1 MEGGFCFSSP
11 LTTHHSLLTVLNSLL
26 PAFIRAEATRE
37 WIWGE
42 HDCGLWL
49 ADWVSFATGIHDLGR
64 FLRGRYA
71 SEAELIAIFGR
82 AYCAKTFCPV
92 FDAALPRTRDPAS
105 TLFGQIT
112 DPVAMMRHFAP
123 RVEGHML
130 TGCGH
135 WTQQERPDEVN
146 RLLLG
151 WLASLD

>member
-92 FDAALPRTRDPAS
+92 FDAALPRTRDPLPGDIALLS
-105 TLFGQIT
+105 VR
-112 DPVAMMRHFAP
+112 DPAHKHTGAIRSRH
-123 RVEGHML
+123 
-130 TGCGH
+130 
-135 WTQQERPDEVN
+135 
-146 RLLLG
+146 G
-151 WLASLD
+151 WLVMGDEKYGVSRVPDDAVKVLRAWRV